1 MLTLQSPIAA
11 WIPDP
16 WFVNWFSSFENFWDA
31 FIAGV
36 LAFIM
41 MYFGESFFLSSFI
54 VLSTHW
60 GLSIGKCESF
70 IVANFGGI
78 CFLG

>member
-1 MLTLQSPIAA
+1 MEVKDIAGLPFGFQLPVLILQSPIAA

-16 WFVNWFSSFENFWDA
+16 WFVNWFSSFENFRDP

-41 MYFGESFFLSSFI
+41 MYFGKSSFH
-54 VLSTHW
+54 L
-60 GLSIGKCESF
+60 LC
-70 IVANFGGI
+70 
-78 CFLG
+78 